1 MGMFSQLAQGVDWSS
16 MGAMALRIVAVLLC
30 LVVHEVCHGLAAYWL
45 GDPTAKQSHR
55 LSLNPIHHL
64 DPFGL
69 LMMVVVGF
77 GWAKPVPVD
86 PRYFRKPKQGMAIT
100 ALAGPVSNFLL
111 AYVSAIL
118 YSGLYAVLV
127 VRGETT
133 GLALALEFF
142 GVLMTLN
149 IGLGIF
155 NLIPFPPLDG
165 SKVGHVPVGP
175 AIRAVDASGAVW
187 DDCADG
193 RPLVRAAGRLSGD
206 GPLLDAGLDAPGG
219 LLRLHRGALPA
230 DVTAM
235 ERPVYYIKGVVRD
248 GAEATQDFVG
258 PLDLILHLL
267 QKNRI
272 AVRDIPLAG
281 ILAQFLTWMS
291 SRRAL
296 DLEVA
301 GEFISMASHL
311 MLLKTRMLLSE
322 QDQEAQSEMEELI
335 ASLEARQRHEN
346 YARILAVLPQLSEG
360 YQQGRA
366 AFPKGP
372 EPQFARRVYRYV
384 HSGEDLRAAV
394 AAWQARQR
402 RAAPPSLEEFRGVV
416 RPAPYRVEE
425 KAAELLSLLRAEG
438 PRRLTDLIR
447 RSGSRSEATAT
458 FLALLELCREGKIHL
473 AGEMDNP
480 EVSWRSGT

>member
-45 GDPTAKQSHR
+45 GDPPAKQSHR

-142 GVLMTLN
+142 GVLVTLN

-165 SKVGHVPVGP
+165 SKVVAMFLSDRQYVQWMRLERYGMIV
-175 AIRAVDASGAVW
+175 
-187 DDCADG
+187 
-193 RPLVRAAGRLSGD
+193 LMAALWFG
-206 GPLLDAGLDAPGG
+206 LLDGFLGTARSWMLDWM
-219 LLRLHRGALPA
+219 LRGASFA
-230 DVTAM
+230 YT
-235 ERPVYYIKGVVRD
+235 GV
-248 GAEATQDFVG
+248 
-258 PLDLILHLL
+258 
-267 QKNRI
+267 
-272 AVRDIPLAG
+272 
-281 ILAQFLTWMS
+281 
-291 SRRAL
+291 
-296 DLEVA
+296 
-301 GEFISMASHL
+301 
-311 MLLKTRMLLSE
+311 
-322 QDQEAQSEMEELI
+322 
-335 ASLEARQRHEN
+335 
-346 YARILAVLPQLSEG
+346 
-360 YQQGRA
+360 
-366 AFPKGP
+366 
-372 EPQFARRVYRYV
+372 
-384 HSGEDLRAAV
+384 
-394 AAWQARQR
+394 
-402 RAAPPSLEEFRGVV
+402 
-416 RPAPYRVEE
+416 
-425 KAAELLSLLRAEG
+425 LSLL
-438 PRRLTDLIR
+438 
-447 RSGSRSEATAT
+447 
-458 FLALLELCREGKIHL
+458 
-473 AGEMDNP
+473 M
-480 EVSWRSGT
+480 

>member
-1 MGMFSQLAQGVDWSS
+1 
-16 MGAMALRIVAVLLC
+16 
-30 LVVHEVCHGLAAYWL
+30 
-45 GDPTAKQSHR
+45 
-55 LSLNPIHHL
+55 
-64 DPFGL
+64 
-69 LMMVVVGF
+69 
-77 GWAKPVPVD
+77 
-86 PRYFRKPKQGMAIT
+86 
-100 ALAGPVSNFLL
+100 
-111 AYVSAIL
+111 
-118 YSGLYAVLV
+118 
-127 VRGETT
+127 
-133 GLALALEFF
+133 
-142 GVLMTLN
+142 
-149 IGLGIF
+149 
-155 NLIPFPPLDG
+155 
-165 SKVGHVPVGP
+165 
-175 AIRAVDASGAVW
+175 
-187 DDCADG
+187 
-193 RPLVRAAGRLSGD
+193 
-206 GPLLDAGLDAPGG
+206 
-219 LLRLHRGALPA
+219 
-230 DVTAM
+230 M

-281 ILAQFLTWMS
+281 VLAQFLTWMS

-360 YQQGRA
+360 YQQGGA

-447 RSGSRSEATAT
+447 CSGSRSEATAT

>member
-30 LVVHEVCHGLAAYWL
+30 LVVHEVCHGLSAYWL

-165 SKVGHVPVGP
+165 SKVVAMFLSDRQYVQWMRLERYGMIV
-175 AIRAVDASGAVW
+175 
-187 DDCADG
+187 
-193 RPLVRAAGRLSGD
+193 LMAALWFG
-206 GPLLDAGLDAPGG
+206 LLDGFLGTARSWMLDWM
-219 LLRLHRGALPA
+219 LRGASFA
-230 DVTAM
+230 YT
-235 ERPVYYIKGVVRD
+235 GV
-248 GAEATQDFVG
+248 
-258 PLDLILHLL
+258 
-267 QKNRI
+267 
-272 AVRDIPLAG
+272 
-281 ILAQFLTWMS
+281 
-291 SRRAL
+291 
-296 DLEVA
+296 
-301 GEFISMASHL
+301 
-311 MLLKTRMLLSE
+311 
-322 QDQEAQSEMEELI
+322 
-335 ASLEARQRHEN
+335 
-346 YARILAVLPQLSEG
+346 
-360 YQQGRA
+360 
-366 AFPKGP
+366 
-372 EPQFARRVYRYV
+372 
-384 HSGEDLRAAV
+384 
-394 AAWQARQR
+394 
-402 RAAPPSLEEFRGVV
+402 
-416 RPAPYRVEE
+416 
-425 KAAELLSLLRAEG
+425 LSLL
-438 PRRLTDLIR
+438 
-447 RSGSRSEATAT
+447 
-458 FLALLELCREGKIHL
+458 
-473 AGEMDNP
+473 M
-480 EVSWRSGT
+480 